1 MMLRPCAALP
11 AMSAPSTPQDP
22 MPPTMPDPRRRALL
36 GQAAGLALAAPLAGC
51 ASSAPSS
58 RSAAIN
64 SQHRAQG
71 QDSRALFLVLHFT
84 SEPFEASLRILTR
97 QAVSAHYLLSDEA
110 PPVVYQLVPEQ
121 QRAWHAGDSA
131 WGGHSQLN
139 ASSIGV
145 EIVNPGALTLASGER
160 VFAPYPAA
168 QIDRLIPL
176 LQDIVQRH
184 QIRPDRVL
192 GHSDIAP
199 QRKLDP
205 GPAFP
210 WQRLAVAG
218 LLRWPDPAQVA
229 ALLPGYAAAPP
240 SVAWLQ
246 QVLAHIGYSV
256 PASGLLDPATQ
267 RVVAAFQ
274 MKYRP
279 ARFDGQPDAQTAALL
294 HSLAGPVVP

>member
-1 MMLRPCAALP
+1 
-11 AMSAPSTPQDP
+11 
-22 MPPTMPDPRRRALL
+22 MPPPPTRPDAAPDHHRRALL
-36 GQAAGLALAAPLAGC
+36 GQAGVLALAAPLWGC
-51 ASSAPSS
+51 AASTHPSLPP
-58 RSAAIN
+58 IN
-64 SQHRAQG
+64 TEHRARG
-71 QDSRALFLVLHFT
+71 QDSRVLFLVLHFT
-84 SEPFEASLRILTR
+84 SAPLAESLQILT
-97 QAVSAHYLLSDEA
+97 QQEVSAHYLLSDES

-131 WGGHSQLN
+131 WGPYGQLN

-145 EIVNPGALTLASGER
+145 EIVNPGAVVLASGER

-168 QIDRLIPL
+168 QIDLLIGL
-176 LQDIVQRH
+176 LQGITQRH

-210 WQRLAVAG
+210 WPRLAAVG
-218 LLRWPDPAQVA
+218 LLRWPDPAVVA
-229 ALLPGYAAAPP
+229 ALQPVYAAAPP

-246 QVLAHIGYSV
+246 QALARIGYSV
-256 PASGLLDPATQ
+256 PASGALDPPTQ
-267 RVVAAFQ
+267 RVLAAFQ

-294 HSLAGPVVP
+294 HSLAGAGLP